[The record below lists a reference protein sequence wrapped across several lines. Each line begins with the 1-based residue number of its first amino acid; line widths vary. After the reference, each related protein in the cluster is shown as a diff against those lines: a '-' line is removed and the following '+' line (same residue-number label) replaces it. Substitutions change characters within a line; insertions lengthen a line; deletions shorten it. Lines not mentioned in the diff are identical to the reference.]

1 MMNLDHETLKTLH
14 ACSEKEAYENLNTS
28 EKGLTQKEAS
38 QRQAQLGRNIIDEA
52 KKEPLILVFIKNFT
66 GLMAILLWVAG
77 AIAIYSHSP
86 ELGIAIWMVN
96 IINGIF
102 SFVQEHRASKATE
115 ALKKMLPS
123 YVRLVRDGK
132 EVKELA
138 ENLVPGDLV
147 MIEEGDRISAD
158 GRLIFARA
166 LKVNQSALTGES
178 NPIDKIAQADLDPE
192 KSDLEYDNMV
202 FAGTTVSS
210 GSGKML
216 VSAIGMDTAFG
227 QIAHLTQNMEEEKS
241 PLQKELDLLTK
252 QITVIAVS
260 IGLFFLLAS
269 MFFVGQPFAQAFI
282 FALGM
287 IVAFIPEGLLP
298 TVTLSLAMAV
308 QRMAKENA
316 LVKKLSSV
324 ETLGATSVICS
335 DKTGTLT
342 QNEMTVNHLWTI
354 DQKID
359 ITGLGYARKGQ
370 LLKEGK
376 VFDLNQSQSLEKLIT
391 YAQLCSNAKVL
402 EPTAE
407 NPHYSV
413 LGDPTEACLSV
424 LAEKVGMSLEAN
436 HQNYPRLDEYP
447 FDSVRKRMTTLH
459 QSGQKILSIT
469 KGAPKEILEKATSY
483 LDENGVHPM
492 TSDYFKQA
500 LQAND
505 TFAQEG
511 LRVLALAYKNLDDN
525 SKHSSDQDSL
535 EQDLTF
541 VGLISMSDPPREG
554 VMEAIENCHKAS
566 IRIIMVTGDYGIT
579 ALSIAKKI
587 GIVKGQDAKVVS
599 GLELGKMTD
608 KELKEVLKGEV
619 VFARVAPEQKFRVVK
634 ALQEMGEV
642 VAVTGDGVNDAPALK
657 KADIGVA
664 MGITGTD
671 VAKES
676 ADMILTDDNFASIVH
691 AVEEGRAVYRNIQK
705 FLSYIITS
713 NGPEAVPSA
722 FFLFSKGW
730 VPLPLT
736 VMQILTIDLG
746 TDMLPAL
753 GLGIEPPLKGVME
766 RPPRKMA
773 DRLLDRSL
781 ILKAF
786 FWYGMLESLLAM
798 IGFFV
803 TYWTSQGHLNH
814 LAASG
819 SLYKEAT
826 TMTLGAI
833 IFAQMGMVMIARSDG
848 HSIRHL
854 PIFASKLI
862 TSDILLEIALF
873 IALTDTPFLQ
883 KIFNTA
889 PISLIDWLY
898 LLLCP
903 FLMVGMEEIRLAIK
917 KGRKP

>member
-1 MMNLDHETLKTLH
+1 MMTLDHETLKTIH
-14 ACSEKEAYENLNTS
+14 ACSVKEAYESLNTS
-28 EKGLTQKEAS
+28 ENGLTQKEAS
-38 QRQAQLGRNIIDEA
+38 QRQAQLGKNIINEA

-115 ALKKMLPS
+115 ALKKLLPAN
-123 YVRLVRDGK
+123 VRVIRDGK
-132 EVKELA
+132 ETKELA

-158 GRLIFARA
+158 GRLIFARV

-178 NPIDKIAQADLDPE
+178 NPIDKISQADLDPE
-192 KSDLEYDNMV
+192 KTDLEYDNMV

-227 QIAHLTQNMEEEKS
+227 QIAHLTQNMDEEKS

-252 QITVIAVS
+252 QITFIAVS
-260 IGLFFLLAS
+260 IGLFFLVAS

-342 QNEMTVNHLWTI
+342 QNEMTVNHLWTKDQNI
-354 DQKID
+354 DV
-359 ITGLGYARKGQ
+359 TGLGYARKGELQ
-370 LLKEGK
+370 KDGQPFSLSK
-376 VFDLNQSQSLEKLIT
+376 SQTIETLIT
-391 YAQLCSNAKVL
+391 YAELCSNAKVL
-402 EPTAE
+402 EPTSE
-407 NPHYSV
+407 NPNYSV

-424 LAEKVGMSLEAN
+424 LAEKVGMSLETN
-436 HQNYPRLDEYP
+436 HQIYPRLNEFP
-447 FDSVRKRMTTLH
+447 FDSVRKRMTTMH
-459 QSGQKILSIT
+459 QKGDQVISIT
-469 KGAPKEILEKATSY
+469 KGAPKEILEKATAY
-483 LDENGVHPM
+483 LDDNGVHPM
-492 TSDYFKQA
+492 SSDYFAQA

-505 TFAQEG
+505 TFAQDG
-511 LRVLALAYKNLDDN
+511 LRVLALAYKKLDDS
-525 SKHSSDQDSL
+525 SKHSSDQESL

-587 GIVKGQDAKVVS
+587 GIVKGDDAKVVS
-599 GLELGKMTD
+599 GLELANLSD
-608 KELKEVLKGEV
+608 QALKELLKGEV

-722 FFLFSKGW
+722 FYLFSKGW

-766 RPPRKMA
+766 RPPRKMT

-814 LAASG
+814 LAVSG

-854 PIFASKLI
+854 PIFANKLI
-862 TSDILLEIALF
+862 TSGILLEIALF
-873 IALTDTPFLQ
+873 IALAYTPFLQ

-889 PISLIDWLY
+889 PISFIDWLY

-903 FLMVGMEEIRLAIK
+903 FLMIGMEEIRLVFK
-917 KGRKP
+917 RGRKA